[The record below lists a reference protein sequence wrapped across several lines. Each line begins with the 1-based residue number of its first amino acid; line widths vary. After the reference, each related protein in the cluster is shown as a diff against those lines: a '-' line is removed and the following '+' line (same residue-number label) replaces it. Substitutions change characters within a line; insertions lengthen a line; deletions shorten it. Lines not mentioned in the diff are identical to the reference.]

1 MSNGIDSLANGNSTD
16 ISNILRQTPDS
27 MYQGENF
34 TGQVMPN
41 QNVYDVG
48 ATGVVSSPA
57 MFNTDSQDTLGTVTA
72 FPLTS
77 APEIG
82 IN

>member
-27 MYQGENF
+27 MYHGENY
-34 TGQVMPN
+34 TGEVMPN

-48 ATGVVSSPA
+48 ATGLVSSPA
-57 MFNTDSQDTLGTVTA
+57 MFNTDSENTLGTDQS

-77 APEIG
+77 APGVEF
-82 IN
+82 N